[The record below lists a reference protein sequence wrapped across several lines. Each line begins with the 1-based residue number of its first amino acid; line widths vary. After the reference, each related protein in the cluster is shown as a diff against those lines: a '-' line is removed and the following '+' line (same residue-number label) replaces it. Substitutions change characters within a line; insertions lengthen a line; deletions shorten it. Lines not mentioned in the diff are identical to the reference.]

1 MKRKALIVLGSTV
14 SALFA
19 MGTGVTSYQQ
29 TQKERREALQ
39 ATVVAMQFLDGALDR
54 VKTTLEQSTSLREEL
69 IRKTDD
75 LLGSTVTSEQE
86 LIDNGTRVADL
97 TRRRAE
103 LSTEATRVLIEVR
116 RALTDANDAA
126 GHCRQIVSGDKL
138 KESQSALVESQL
150 RERTLRIKE
159 AKTSVERFEQLVS
172 RCELLDN
179 GLQLYAEQ
187 NRTALGRMEAIRR
200 EAEEALSVQR
210 ARQAAA
216 QEVNDRLAKLQ
227 TELQRDLETLKP
239 KE

>member
-1 MKRKALIVLGSTV
+1 MKRKVLLILGSTV

-19 MGTGVTSYQQ
+19 MGTGVSSYQQ

-54 VKTTLEQSTSLREEL
+54 VRTTLEQSTSLREEL

-75 LLGSTVTSEQE
+75 LLGSTVNSEQE
-86 LIDNGTRVADL
+86 LIDHGVRVAEL

-103 LSTEATRVLIEVR
+103 LSTEATRVLVEVR
-116 RALTDANDAA
+116 RALAQANDAA
-126 GHCRQIVSGDKL
+126 GRCRRIVAEDKL

-150 RERTLRIKE
+150 RDRSLRIKE
-159 AKTSVERFEQLVS
+159 VKTSVERFEQLVS

-187 NRTALGRMEAIRR
+187 NRAALGRMEKIRR
-200 EAEEALSVQR
+200 EAEDALSVQR

-216 QEVNDRLAKLQ
+216 QAVNERIAKLQ
-227 TELQRDLETLKP
+227 QELQQDLETLKP